1 MGTDN
6 RHRHHGEIVGCG
18 ETCGDSVEVSGV
30 VDIHMWF
37 IVLDTL
43 RWVVLSLNRCRRG
56 FDLGVLTLKAS
67 LRPPSLSLHSQHS
80 KAILSL
86 FSANRLLSCNLPHQ
100 SIPKPICAP
109 KSAL

>member
-1 MGTDN
+1 
-6 RHRHHGEIVGCG
+6 
-18 ETCGDSVEVSGV
+18 VEVSRV

-37 IVLDTL
+37 IVPDTL

-67 LRPPSLSLHSQHS
+67 LRLPSLSLHSQHS

-86 FSANRLLSCNLPHQ
+86 LRQPAASLQPPTSLHLKANLR
-100 SIPKPICAP
+100 PKP
-109 KSAL
+109 AL